1 MKLSRR
7 FAILA
12 LVVMGGMLVFGV
24 WTLLALKKL
33 DTSGPVY
40 TQITQAK
47 DLTADILP
55 PPLFIVES
63 YLVMTQAIN
72 ASSSEQEKLFAQIPK
87 LQKDFWDRKAYWD
100 QQNLDDSVRAPLEE
114 AAKHAKVVF
123 DLINKEIVP
132 ALKAND
138 ISTVNM
144 VIIDIQKEY
153 EAHRQA
159 NIAMVKA
166 AEELSKQAEKT
177 GNRIASITIW
187 GTIVM
192 WVLMGVVLALSI
204 GIIARTVQKQIGA
217 DPSEV
222 VDFARRI
229 EQGDLSTSN
238 QAVDADSI
246 IGTLVKMQSS
256 LRDVVAGVR
265 RSADQVAN
273 ASVEISHGNQ
283 DLSMRTEQQSS
294 ALEQTTSTIGQMS
307 SVVGKNAQDAQSASQ
322 LAHSASEVAQRGG
335 AVVSQ
340 VVDTMKGINE
350 SSRKIADIISVIDGI
365 AFQTNILA
373 LNAAVEAARAGEQGR
388 GFAVVAS
395 EVRALAG
402 RSAEA
407 AREIKALISTS
418 VERVE
423 FGSTLVDQ
431 AGTTMQEV
439 VSSIQQVSDLM
450 QGISSA
456 SAHQAS
462 DMDRVSDAVHD
473 MEHTTQQNAAL
484 VEQMAAAAAALQ
496 SQAQELVDA
505 VSAFDLGDA
514 HSHRSRHALQLAHGG
529 GLGQLALSAA
539 EVNESA

>member
-24 WTLLALKKL
+24 WTLFALKKL

-238 QAVDADSI
+238 QAADADSI

-294 ALEQTTSTIGQMS
+294 ALEQTTSTIGQMG

-496 SQAQELVDA
+496 SQAQELVAA

-514 HSHRSRHALQLAHGG
+514 HSHRSRQALQLAHGG
-529 GLGQLALSAA
+529 GGGQLALSAA